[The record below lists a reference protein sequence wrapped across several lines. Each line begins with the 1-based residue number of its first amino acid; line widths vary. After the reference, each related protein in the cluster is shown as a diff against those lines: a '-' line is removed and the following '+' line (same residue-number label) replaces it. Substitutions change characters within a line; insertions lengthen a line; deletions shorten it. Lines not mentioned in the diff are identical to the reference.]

1 MSVQTQEPSD
11 DDGQDGDGE
20 GEADTDDGGEEGE
33 DGGNFRKS
41 LQIDMKG
48 LFGDAVGNV
57 RTLSPACI
65 GASSCRVR

>member
-1 MSVQTQEPSD
+1 MRTQEPSD

-20 GEADTDDGGEEGE
+20 GETETDDDGEDGE

-57 RTLSPACI
+57 RMFPSACL
-65 GASSCRVR
+65 GASSSRFR